1 MVQHPYVLIYTVL
14 FKGAFTPL
22 LKCRVGL
29 MLSCC
34 FSQDVFLVGRLEM
47 PLRAIMNVESL
58 LPISE
63 QYKQ

>member
-1 MVQHPYVLIYTVL
+1 MVQHPYVLIHAVL
-14 FKGAFTPL
+14 FKGAFLPL

-34 FSQDVFLVGRLEM
+34 FSQDVLLLGRLEM
-47 PLRAIMNVESL
+47 HLRAILNVESL

-63 QYKQ
+63 QCKQ